1 MGTHYQHDIA
11 VDVKLTLIIWLRQFS
26 RLLHCEVTLFS
37 TSHTI
42 CFRRNPL
49 VLPTLKQREVVFYV
63 LEREIST

>member
-11 VDVKLTLIIWLRQFS
+11 VDVKVTLIIWLRQFS
-26 RLLHCEVTLFS
+26 RLLHYEVTLFS

-42 CFRRNPL
+42 HFGRNHL
-49 VLPTLKQREVVFYV
+49 VRPTLKQREGVFYV